1 MLWSRW
7 NQRVAKQ
14 SLSSASFGGAII
26 ERRSFVMTIKPEL
39 HIRHQSSMLPPTSG
53 LLESVSKYM
62 FGPSSAEN
70 DDDKKDARELM
81 DELLD
86 SNIAVGEMNSSH
98 LKSTKRAF
106 ALLVDM
112 EQTTMVMVLLLPNKV
127 LAWVVDMAI
136 KTKDTIKAK
145 GEECTVIKVLRGVT
159 TKVRLFLVG
168 MTVMEVVPIDTVA
181 LLCKVDTD
189 RTTKEVME
197 TIWSTIKVVDTIQVL
212 PTSHQGATQSH
223 PSLE

>member
-1 MLWSRW
+1 MEI
-7 NQRVAKQ
+7 KTK
-14 SLSSASFGGAII
+14 AI
-26 ERRSFVMTIKPEL
+26 K
-39 HIRHQSSMLPPTSG
+39 
-53 LLESVSKYM
+53 
-62 FGPSSAEN
+62 
-70 DDDKKDARELM
+70 
-81 DELLD
+81 
-86 SNIAVGEMNSSH
+86 
-98 LKSTKRAF
+98 
-106 ALLVDM
+106 VDM

-127 LAWVVDMAI
+127 LVWVVDMAI

-168 MTVMEVVPIDTVA
+168 MTVMEVVPIVTVA

-212 PTSHQGATQSH
+212 PTSHQGVTQSH